1 MKYNQ
6 YEMLLETMELV
17 QDISFSVTNLQAFE
31 DIKGT
36 KKVRKLAYSR
46 LLNDLNKL
54 QEKVLKAY

>member
-17 QDISFSVTNLQAFE
+17 QDISSSVTNLQAFE
-31 DIKGT
+31 DIKGI